1 VYIFYK
7 YKSFHTNA
15 NLTNELFPRFQN
27 SKDVVEIK
35 STKVKNDIK
44 PPEFF
49 DDYDLAEHEIFDR
62 VENAEKIVLT
72 ATGNLIRDPVNF
84 LFSNHKDNSDKMM
97 GEEIN
102 QFSGRRGGNFF
113 QKKVSTVSTK
123 KESVVVVEPE
133 DKHMRFKHLIEELKS
148 RLTLNRKD

>member
-1 VYIFYK
+1 MI
-7 YKSFHTNA
+7 STFHTNA

-27 SKDVVEIK
+27 SKDVVEIQP
-35 STKVKNDIK
+35 TKVKHDIK
-44 PPEFF
+44 PPEEFF

-62 VENAEKIVLT
+62 VENAEKIVLA

-113 QKKVSTVSTK
+113 QKKASTVSTK